1 MSTCV
6 IDSSAL
12 VAIVEQEADWEP
24 LLKTL
29 IAAKQ
34 RLISAASALETQ
46 IVLENK
52 HRGSGGLMLD
62 AFLNDRRIEVRAF
75 DVAQLALAR
84 EAWLR
89 FGKGRHPAALNFGDC
104 FSYALARLL
113 GLPLLFTGGD
123 FAHTDLV
130 PAR

>member
-1 MSTCV
+1 MSSCV
-6 IDSSAL
+6 IDGSGL
-12 VAIVEQEADWEP
+12 VAIVEQEPDWET

-29 IAAKQ
+29 IASKQ

-75 DVAQLALAR
+75 DEAQLA
-84 EAWLR
+84 
-89 FGKGRHPAALNFGDC
+89 
-104 FSYALARLL
+104 
-113 GLPLLFTGGD
+113 LFTGGD
-123 FAHTDLV
+123 FARTDMV
-130 PAR
+130 PARG